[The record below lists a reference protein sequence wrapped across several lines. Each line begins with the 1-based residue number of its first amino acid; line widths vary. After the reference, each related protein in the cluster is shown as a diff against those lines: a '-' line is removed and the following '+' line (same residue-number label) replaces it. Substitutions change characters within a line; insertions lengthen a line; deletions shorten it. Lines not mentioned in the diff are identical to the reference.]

1 MGNLDWLVGMRPFE
15 PPCERSDAVTK
26 CNGTVQLGTAATRS
40 LRERPVSSAFTASEC
55 IAEEELPSTR
65 PESRRM
71 PSRLRIRASAIY
83 LLLIRRSAC
92 GVAPQINCQRVPYRG
107 AENSEQSTTIFPPE

>member
-55 IAEEELPSTR
+55 VAEEELPSTR
-65 PESRRM
+65 PESRSM
-71 PSRLRIRASAIY
+71 PARCWIRASAIY
-83 LLLIRRSAC
+83 QHLTQAPACRHARISWPRSSADF
-92 GVAPQINCQRVPYRG
+92 QRNLPRFG
-107 AENSEQSTTIFPPE
+107 